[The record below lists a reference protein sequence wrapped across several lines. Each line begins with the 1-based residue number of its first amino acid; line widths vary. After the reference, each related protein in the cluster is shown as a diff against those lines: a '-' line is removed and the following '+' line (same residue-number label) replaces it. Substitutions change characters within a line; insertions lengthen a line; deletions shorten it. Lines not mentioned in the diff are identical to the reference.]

1 MAFLNSSLIKV
12 LVTLGVPPQFWKFRK
27 TCISQVNLLVKKT
40 DKAECNKSSLM
51 PKPKN
56 NFYGRHCLQKY
67 DSYYFKKSVIFFI
80 IKPVLT

>member
-1 MAFLNSSLIKV
+1 MFWINSMAFLNSSLIKV

-27 TCISQVNLLVKKT
+27 TCISQVNLLVKKM
-40 DKAECNKSSLM
+40 DKAEYNKSSLK

-67 DSYYFKKSVIFFI
+67 DRVII
-80 IKPVLT
+80 LKNQ